1 MPQYSTALRYCVKPH
16 VPIAL
21 FPLLANAHPSLL
33 VSGCAPT
40 AIFTSPRPCRRHDY
54 SRERRPHHHLYVSI
68 HPVVLRSPFRWCN
81 RTGPTGVGF
90 AILWTWCPPRI
101 VVMHRALGC
110 LENQRGSHRFRASRH
125 NTETRHSR
133 IALALSTDD
142 LLGQYQ
148 PIVTALLGTQ
158 APSQSS

>member
-1 MPQYSTALRYCVKPH
+1 MITPGKGDLTTISIYPSIQWFYALHSAGATARDQQEL
-16 VPIAL
+16 
-21 FPLLANAHPSLL
+21 
-33 VSGCAPT
+33 
-40 AIFTSPRPCRRHDY
+40 
-54 SRERRPHHHLYVSI
+54 
-68 HPVVLRSPFRWCN
+68 
-81 RTGPTGVGF
+81 GF

-110 LENQRGSHRFRASRH
+110 LENQRGSRRFRASRR
-125 NTETRHSR
+125 NTNTQHSR
-133 IALALSTDD
+133 IALVLSTDD